1 MFFSEVFSLVEHFCF
16 NCWLGDYS
24 MKILNIEP
32 TPSPNS
38 MKIVIDQDLPFGK
51 SYNYNKDN
59 VAEAPADIQAIFA
72 VEGVKGVYHVS
83 NFLAVE
89 RNAKF
94 AWEGILSGIRAALGE
109 GTASDAASTESVN
122 EHYGE
127 VNVHVQVYKGVP
139 LQVKVFDGE
148 SEVRISTGDAFTAAF
163 ASIKEKDGADNFILE
178 RKWVDYGVR
187 YGEKDEIAEAVR
199 QEVVATYPAER
210 LQLIVD
216 AANADRVFEQ
226 PEKRRVSVEEFTSIS
241 DWQERF
247 KLLDQIPDP
256 EVEDIPMLMA
266 ALDDEQMAIRRL
278 ATVYLGMIE
287 DEAVV
292 PALEKA
298 LVDKSAAVRRTAGD
312 CMSDLGFEAFEG
324 AMIQALSDKNK
335 LVRWRAAM
343 YLYETGTEAAV
354 EALRVAAEDAEF
366 EVKLQA
372 KMALARI
379 EQGEEAKG
387 SVWKQM
393 TESRQ
398 Q

>member
-1 MFFSEVFSLVEHFCF
+1 
-16 NCWLGDYS
+16 

-38 MKIVIDQDLPFGK
+38 MKIVINQDLPFGK
-51 SYNYNKDN
+51 SYNYNKEN
-59 VAEAPADIQAIFA
+59 VVDAPADIQSIFG
-72 VEGVKGVYHVS
+72 VEGVKGVYHVA

-94 AWEGILSGIRAALGE
+94 AWEGILSGIRVALGE
-109 GTASDAASTESVN
+109 VDGVASDEASAESMN

-127 VNVHVQVYKGVP
+127 VNVQVQVYKGVP

-148 SEVRISTGDAFTAAF
+148 SEVRVATGEAFTAAF
-163 ASIKEKDGADNFILE
+163 GEIKDKSGADNFILE

-187 YGEKDEIAEAVR
+187 YGEKDDIAEAVR

-226 PEKRRVSVEEFTSIS
+226 PEKRRVSREEFVGLA

-266 ALDDEQMAIRRL
+266 ALDDDQMAIRRL

-312 CMSDLGFEAFEG
+312 CMSDLGLPEFEG
-324 AMIQALSDKNK
+324 AMIQALADKNK

-354 EALRVAAEDAEF
+354 EALRVAAEDPEF

>member
-1 MFFSEVFSLVEHFCF
+1 
-16 NCWLGDYS
+16 

-38 MKIVIDQDLPFGK
+38 MKLVIDQDLPFGK

-59 VAEAPADIQAIFA
+59 VTEAPADIQAIFG
-72 VEGVKGVYHVS
+72 VEGVKGVYHVA

-94 AWEGILSGIRAALGE
+94 AWEGILSGIRVALGE
-109 GTASDAASTESVN
+109 GASAGEAEVAL

-127 VNVHVQVYKGVP
+127 VNVQVQVYKGVP

-148 SEVRISTGDAFTAAF
+148 SEVRVATGDAFTAAF
-163 ASIKEKDGADNFILE
+163 AEIKDKSGADNFILE

-216 AANADRVFEQ
+216 AANADRVFEL
-226 PEKRRVSVEEFTSIS
+226 PEKRRVTMEEFVGLT
-241 DWQERF
+241 DWQGRF

-266 ALDDEQMAIRRL
+266 ALDDDQMAIRRL

-312 CMSDLGFEAFEG
+312 CMSDLGLEAFEG
-324 AMIQALSDKNK
+324 AMIQALADKNK

-343 YLYETGTEAAV
+343 YLYETGTEASI

-379 EQGEEAKG
+379 EQGEEAMG